1 MDWTTEQY
9 VDEDG
14 VTTERHGTR
23 VARQRVEI
31 LRRRKKD
38 GTILR
43 TSWSWAER
51 TRPLSNKE
59 SIPSCKETVLQY
71 VEACLR
77 RDLKKIQASLQL
89 HRPIITCPECSG
101 DGSEM
106 GEDEEGNETQVTCF
120 MCDGVGKT
128 WVNKDGCAV
137 TISEAQRSH
146 PSVRR
151 ALR

>member
-1 MDWTTEQY
+1 MNWTTEQY

-14 VTTERHGTR
+14 VTTERHGIR

-38 GTILR
+38 GTILH
-43 TSWSWAER
+43 TSWSWAGK

-59 SIPSCKETVLQY
+59 GIPACKEAVLRL

-77 RDLKKIQASLQL
+77 RDLKKVQRAL
-89 HRPIITCPECSG
+89 HLDMPVITCPECSG
-101 DGSEM
+101 DGSEV
-106 GEDEEGNETQVTCF
+106 GEDEEGNEAQVTCF

-137 TISEAQRSH
+137 TISEGQRKH
-146 PSVRR
+146 PYVKR
-151 ALR
+151 LI